1 MRDHFGIGLAG
12 EFGALLLEHDAQ
24 VAKILDDA
32 VVHDR
37 DVFGRMRMRVAFGRL
52 AVGGPAGVA
61 DPGMAAERFGLQP
74 LFQILELA
82 LGAAARQVIAFQR
95 GDAGGIVTAIFQA
108 FERIDQ
114 QLRDRAA
121 SENADNAAHAVEYPQ
136 IVENSPNQRPVLLT
150 KNRGLQILN
159 NYCGLRQR

>member
-1 MRDHFGIGLAG
+1 MGDDFGVGLAG
-12 EFGALLLEHDAQ
+12 EFGALLLQHGAQ

-32 VVHDR
+32 VVHDG
-37 DVFGRMRMRVAFGRL
+37 DVFGRVRMRVAFGRL

-61 DPGMAAERFGLQP
+61 DAGVAFERFGQQP
-74 LFQILELA
+74 LFEVLELA
-82 LGAAARQVIAFQR
+82 LGAAARQVIAFQSS
-95 GDAGGIVTAIFQA
+95 DACGIVTAIFQA
-108 FERIDQ
+108 FERIHQ
-114 QLRDRAA
+114 QLRHRAA

-136 IVENSPNQRPVLLT
+136 IVENSPNQRRVLLT